1 MTCVPIDVDDK
12 EEDADTGLELGT
24 REDADSTSTGW
35 RHGAGERGTGTSFGD
50 RGGASVPFFITAI
63 PLAIREASR
72 IFWIS
77 RLRVEEAFHK
87 LPPPASCWLPGDNL
101 NDGDVELWSFSSQLP
116 QGTTVRL
123 DWRPRTAV
131 SDVARFAIEHRSP
144 TRT

>member
-1 MTCVPIDVDDK
+1 MDMTCVPIDVDDK

-87 LPPPASCWLPGDNL
+87 LPLPGDNL
-101 NDGDVELWSFSSQLP
+101 NDGDVEL
-116 QGTTVRL
+116 
-123 DWRPRTAV
+123 
-131 SDVARFAIEHRSP
+131 
-144 TRT
+144 